1 MPPGR
6 CLPLPRCARPHPKDC
21 RGLPLPRATRTPP
34 HRRRRVPARPPV
46 APAYAPRPHAGPP
59 SRRVRARRAADAPRP
74 ETASPAPAGHSSS
87 PPPPGACP
95 APGAAGA
102 PASAR
107 RRPAFPAAP
116 ATAAS
121 ARRHAVQR
129 SVAQSSQQ
137 HLTHARQ
144 RTPAPYADGPYRPH
158 SDACAPRNRG
168 KNAAA
173 SCGAG
178 CISPLY
184 RDRRGP

>member
-6 CLPLPRCARPHPKDC
+6 GLPPPRCVRPHPKGC
-21 RGLPLPRATRTPP
+21 RGLLLLPATRTPP

-46 APAYAPRPHAGPP
+46 APAYAPRPHAGQAIQ
-59 SRRVRARRAADAPRP
+59 RVRARRAADAPRP

-87 PPPPGACP
+87 PLPPGACP
-95 APGAAGA
+95 APGATDA

-121 ARRHAVQR
+121 ARRHADQR
-129 SVAQSSQQ
+129 LLAQGSQQ
-137 HLTHARQ
+137 HLTHARR
-144 RTPAPYADGPYRPH
+144 RTPAPCADGPCRPH
-158 SDACAPRNRG
+158 SSACAPRNQGR
-168 KNAAA
+168 NAAA

-178 CISPLY
+178 CISPPCRGR
-184 RDRRGP
+184 RDP